1 MKTSEWF
8 KPVEDLGLKEYAG
21 VLIPDGKLCQ
31 LFFSNQED
39 SVQVNLIQERRRPLA
54 FEGLRGMA
62 ILRPGV

>member
-31 LFFSNQED
+31 H
-39 SVQVNLIQERRRPLA
+39 LIR
-54 FEGLRGMA
+54 GLCPSKPDTGEEEA
-62 ILRPGV
+62 LGL